1 MTRVSSFGQQSQLLL
16 NALRNQERVALT
28 QQQIT
33 TGKKANSFR
42 DLTPEVQK
50 ALDARQAL
58 SGVFAF
64 RETIQQVRQQIDSMD
79 LQLTAAVDSAREL
92 KQGMVTALGQ
102 QDATGLLTTLD
113 QTFQRVVSALNTR
126 ANGSHIFAGART
138 DQPPVTVSS
147 LNDLQALGAAADAFN
162 NDDNRRRAAIA
173 EGVEL
178 EFGQLADEIGS
189 EILQVVKDIADFSD
203 TNPDG
208 PLDGDLTA
216 AQRSFLEGR
225 IGDLESAIQT
235 AQAVQADNGL
245 NSNRLDVVD
254 DQHAS
259 MEVFLQGLIGDVEDI
274 DLAEAVTRL
283 NQQQTTLEAS
293 FRAIGTLSRLSLLDF
308 I

>member
-126 ANGSHIFAGART
+126 SNGSHIFAGART

-208 PLDGDLTA
+208 PLDGDLTP

>member
-64 RETIQQVRQQIDSMD
+64 RETIQQVRQQIDSMA

-126 ANGSHIFAGART
+126 SNGSHIFAGART

-208 PLDGDLTA
+208 PLDGDLTP